1 MDVVLRS
8 AAVFV
13 FLWFAT
19 RAMGKRELAEMSP
32 FDLILLVIMGDL
44 VQQGIT
50 GDDRSVTGAI
60 LAVATMTVLVITLGF
75 VTYRSKRARE
85 IVDGLPL
92 VVIRDG
98 RPLDDLMKY
107 ERLTTDELQT
117 QARNIGVDDL
127 KKVRVAILEPEGQ
140 FSFVLYDD
148 HPNGQQRRKQSNQPK
163 AE

>member
-1 MDVVLRS
+1 MDIVLRS

-19 RAMGKRELAEMSP
+19 RAMGKRELSEMSP

-44 VQQGIT
+44 IQQGVT
-50 GDDRSVTGAI
+50 QDDRSVTGAFI
-60 LAVATMTVLVITLGF
+60 AVATMTLLVITLGF
-75 VTYRSKRARE
+75 VTYRWKRARE
-85 IVDGLPL
+85 VVDGLPL

-98 RPLDDLMKY
+98 RPLDDLMQY
-107 ERLTTDELQT
+107 ERITTEDLQQ
-117 QARNIGVDDL
+117 QARSIGVDDL
-127 KKVRVAILEPEGQ
+127 KKVRIAILEPEGQ

-148 HPNGQQRRKQSNQPK
+148 HADDVRRRKQSNKPK